1 MGILRP
7 YVPKSL
13 AYDSAWNIETIGFL
27 YGNGQVESQGGE
39 YRLLYLIKARGPQST
54 QAVAS
59 ALAITLP
66 GARKHLNSLLQK
78 DLVAFE
84 DVVGSVGRPKRLW
97 RLTPAAERRFPDS
110 HATLTLEIIGSARQI
125 FGEDGIDR
133 LISEREKAM
142 VERYRTALV
151 GCENLREKVARLAE
165 IRCEEGYM
173 AEIQPLA
180 DSAFLM
186 VENHCPI
193 CAAAR
198 ACQGFCRSE
207 LRLFAAVLGQGARI
221 ERSEHI
227 LSGARRCAYRITPQE
242 AAAA

>member
-1 MGILRP
+1 M
-7 YVPKSL
+7 
-13 AYDSAWNIETIGFL
+13 
-27 YGNGQVESQGGE
+27 ESQAGE
-39 YRLLYLIKARGPQST
+39 HRLLYLMKSRGPQST

-66 GARKHLNSLLQK
+66 GARKHLKSLLDK

-84 DVVGSVGRPKRLW
+84 DVVRSVGRPKRLW
-97 RLTPAAERRFPDS
+97 RLTPLAERRFPDT
-110 HATLTLEIIGSARQI
+110 HAALTLDLIGSARQI
-125 FGEDGIDR
+125 FGEDGLDR

-142 VERYRTALV
+142 TVRYGAALSD
-151 GCENLREKVARLAE
+151 CENLPEKLARLAK
-165 IRCEEGYM
+165 IRSEEGYM
-173 AEIQPLA
+173 AETQSLS
-180 DSAFLM
+180 DGTFLL

-207 LRLFAAVLGQGARI
+207 LRLFAVVLGPGARI

-242 AAAA
+242 APAP